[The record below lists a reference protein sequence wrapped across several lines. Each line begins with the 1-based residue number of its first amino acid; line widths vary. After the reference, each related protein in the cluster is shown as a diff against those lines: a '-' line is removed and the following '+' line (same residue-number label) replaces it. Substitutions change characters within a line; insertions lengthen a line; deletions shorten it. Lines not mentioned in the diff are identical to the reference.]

1 MLQFSIKLSE
11 TINDRGPSFEEVPA
25 ETEVVAI
32 IVGCKL
38 GSVAT
43 VGRLTAGISVA
54 TVGRLT
60 AGRRDANGGRLIST
74 TWLVATVG
82 TYGQRGFGCYRG

>member
-1 MLQFSIKLSE
+1 MAAI
-11 TINDRGPSFEEVPA
+11 
-25 ETEVVAI
+25 VVD
-32 IVGCKL
+32 CEL

-60 AGRRDANGGRLIST
+60 AGRRNATGGRLIST
-74 TWLVATVG
+74 TWLLAAVGRFTTRFRRENDVPLGLGTAATNRSRTLIDTLG
-82 TYGQRGFGCYRG
+82 MSIGISF

>member
-43 VGRLTAGISVA
+43 VGRLTAK
-54 TVGRLT
+54 
-60 AGRRDANGGRLIST
+60 
-74 TWLVATVG
+74 
-82 TYGQRGFGCYRG
+82 GF